1 MRENEGGIL
10 KEPDTKM
17 NFYLYQGT
25 GYLSEPFSQ
34 IRIDFPEPLQYTH
47 SLFLP
52 RKWNLWQ
59 QNDCLQN

>member
-25 GYLSEPFSQ
+25 GYLSEPFWQ
-34 IRIDFPEPLQYTH
+34 IRINFPEPLHILQYMESVAT
-47 SLFLP
+47 
-52 RKWNLWQ
+52 K
-59 QNDCLQN
+59 